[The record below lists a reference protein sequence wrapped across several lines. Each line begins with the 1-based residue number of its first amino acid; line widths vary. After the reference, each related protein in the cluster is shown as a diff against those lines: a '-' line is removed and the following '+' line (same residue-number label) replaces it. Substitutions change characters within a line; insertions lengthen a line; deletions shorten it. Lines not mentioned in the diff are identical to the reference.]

1 MVPILIN
8 KGVFEPSYSD
18 LRFMVESCSY
28 FCECESVSCSVVCD
42 FAIPWTVAH

>member
-8 KGVFEPSYSD
+8 KAVFEPSYND

-28 FCECESVSCSVVCD
+28 FCESVKVL
-42 FAIPWTVAH
+42 VAQLCVTLQSHGL

>member
-18 LRFMVESCSY
+18 VRFMVESCSY
-28 FCECESVSCSVVCD
+28 FWESVKVL
-42 FAIPWTVAH
+42 VAQLCVTLQSHGL

>member
-28 FCECESVSCSVVCD
+28 FCESVKVLVVQLCV
-42 FAIPWTVAH
+42 TLQSHGL